1 MALSKELLE
10 TCKRSKTS
18 AEGMEKLIEYYVKS
32 LGWSER
38 KANEYALAL
47 FENGTI
53 ERIEVIGGKKTK
65 NGNKN

>member
-10 TCKRSKTS
+10 ICEKTKTS
-18 AEGMEKLIEYYVKS
+18 VEGMEKLVEYYVES
-32 LGWSER
+32 LGWSEK

-53 ERIEVIGGKKTK
+53 DQIKAIGGKKTK
-65 NGNKN
+65 DGSKN